1 MATGLIGIIK
11 QTALEAIDQS
21 KPVNF
26 CFGTVTGVDP
36 VVIQITPTL
45 SISEEFGQI
54 TIPRQCTDY
63 ETSITLM
70 SPSESG
76 ELPWMTEIASDPSAP
91 NPLAFSP
98 HQHDITGKHHVKIHN
113 KLKVNDKVILARQQG
128 GQHYFVIDKV
138 GESS

>member
-1 MATGLIGIIK
+1 MASGLLNLIK
-11 QTALEAIDQS
+11 QAALEAYDQS

-45 SISEEFGQI
+45 SISEKFGQV
-54 TIPRQCTDY
+54 TIPRECTDY

-70 SPSESG
+70 SPSDG
-76 ELPWMTEIASDPSAP
+76 EKPWKTEFAEDLSAP
-91 NPLAFSP
+91 NPLAFSA
-98 HQHDITGKHHVKIHN
+98 HQHDLTGKFHIKIHN
-113 KLKVNDKVILARQQG
+113 KLKVNDQVILARQQG

>member
-1 MATGLIGIIK
+1 MATGLLDLIK
-11 QTALEAIDQS
+11 RAALDAVDQS

-45 SISEEFGQI
+45 TISEKAGQV

-76 ELPWMTEIASDPSAP
+76 ELPWQTELAEDLSAP
-91 NPLAFSP
+91 NPLAFSS
-98 HQHDITGKHHVKIHN
+98 HKHDITGKHRVTIHN

>member
-1 MATGLIGIIK
+1 MASGLIPIIK
-11 QTALEAIDQS
+11 QAALEALEQS

-26 CFGTVTGVDP
+26 CFGTVTAVDP
-36 VVIQITPTL
+36 VVIQITPNL
-45 SISEEFGQI
+45 SISEEYDQV

-70 SPSESG
+70 SPSEG
-76 ELPWMTEIASDPSAP
+76 EKPWKTEIAQDLNAP

-98 HQHDITGKHHVKIHN
+98 HQHDLTGKFRIKIHN
-113 KLKVNDKVILARQQG
+113 KLKVNDTVILARQQG